1 MVAVL
6 LALATAVS
14 LGESARRLR
23 AVTVVIYSL
32 YRPGRSSWLECCRV
46 NA

>member
-1 MVAVL
+1 MMAVL
-6 LALATAVS
+6 LPLATAVS
-14 LGESARRLR
+14 FVESADGLL

-32 YRPGRSSWLECCRV
+32 YRPGRSSWPECYRV

>member
-6 LALATAVS
+6 LALATAAS
-14 LGESARRLR
+14 FGESARGLL

-32 YRPGRSSWLECCRV
+32 YRPGRSS
-46 NA
+46 